1 VRGSGAGTIEN
12 VKPAGQYRVFVRY
25 ALLDDVP
32 APLAVYPPG
41 GVVTDSTQLQGS
53 ALAFTVE
60 KTLCVAPA
68 SQTPNSDGD
77 QCVCRQGFFDA
88 DLQDDELVCEPCAVG
103 TYRDNIV
110 DPTCLSCP
118 GASTTVNAAS
128 TAVGDCV
135 CNVGTFDSETEAGCV
150 SCEPGT
156 YNDVKD
162 AAACTLCPAGTYSLV
177 GAVSVAQCSL
187 CPALT
192 VASFPGTSECKDC
205 GTNVNSPAGSTRSSP
220 DRTDCECN
228 DEFYMDLEFGLGAN
242 KTCRTCP
249 RRGATCTK
257 DRIVSKVRLLVW
269 RYSGVRVR
277 LYTWS

>member
-25 ALLDDVP
+25 ALVDDVP
-32 APLAVYPPG
+32 EPLAVYPPG

-53 ALAFTVE
+53 ALAFTIE
-60 KTLCVAPA
+60 KTPCDDPV

-77 QCVCRQGFFDA
+77 QCVCKQGFFDA
-88 DLQDDELVCEPCAVG
+88 DPQDGELICQQCAVG

-118 GASTTVNAAS
+118 GTSTTVNAAS
-128 TAVGDCV
+128 TADADCV
-135 CNVGTFDSETEAGCV
+135 CNVGTFYSETLAQCV

-192 VASFPGTSECKDC
+192 VASFPGTSECEDC
-205 GTNVNSPAGSTRSSP
+205 GTNVNSPAGSTRSSV

-228 DEFYMDLEFGLGAN
+228 DEFYMDLEFGLGVN

-249 RRGATCTK
+249 SRGATCTK
-257 DRIVSKVRLLVW
+257 DRIVSKVRSREW
-269 RYSGVRVR
+269 
-277 LYTWS
+277 

>member
-1 VRGSGAGTIEN
+1 
-12 VKPAGQYRVFVRY
+12 
-25 ALLDDVP
+25 
-32 APLAVYPPG
+32 
-41 GVVTDSTQLQGS
+41 
-53 ALAFTVE
+53 
-60 KTLCVAPA
+60 
-68 SQTPNSDGD
+68 
-77 QCVCRQGFFDA
+77 
-88 DLQDDELVCEPCAVG
+88 
-103 TYRDNIV
+103 
-110 DPTCLSCP
+110 
-118 GASTTVNAAS
+118 
-128 TAVGDCV
+128 
-135 CNVGTFDSETEAGCV
+135 V